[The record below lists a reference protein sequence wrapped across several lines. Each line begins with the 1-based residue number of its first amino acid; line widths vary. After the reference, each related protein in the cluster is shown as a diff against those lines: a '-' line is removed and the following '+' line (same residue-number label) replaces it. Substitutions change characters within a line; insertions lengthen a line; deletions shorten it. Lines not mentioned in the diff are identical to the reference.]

1 MSEEIKQEQQEE
13 RQEVKQE
20 TVQETIPEQAVT
32 KETAGEEIAQTEG
45 NGKKKLGKKQW
56 GIIGAV
62 AAVVLAL
69 AIGLGI
75 YNAPVNRLNRQL
87 SLGNKYLE
95 EQKYEEAALAFEQAI
110 AIDDRCMQA
119 YAGGIEAYLNTGDT
133 ENLEKMYEKAMGV
146 IGELDEEFLTEN
158 MDAVVDIYLYADE
171 VYGNTEKAAQILEE
185 AMEIT
190 GQNPEIEEELVN
202 VYLELAEKYTGDGAH
217 EKALECYD
225 RLLELA
231 GENEQVLTGLES
243 CLKQY
248 IDVLMEEKRYDEIRK
263 LAEKYGNV
271 VKNIDFEAILARIAE
286 LERIEAENRAF
297 MQKVYELMEAKDYE
311 SMHGVDGSEEATA
324 FVERMTGEFYSY
336 IPEDSES
343 RNGTGAG
350 VYKFGEGG
358 YYFFY
363 GQYEDGKRAGNGV
376 SFCNSTKGGYEVFT
390 GEWKEDAPN
399 GQGEIV
405 TSYDTFATSGGAFS
419 ATLRGNFVN
428 GLCDGD
434 IERII
439 TSGGQEF
446 DVSFSADN
454 GVPVEDKTE
463 EFYEMRP
470 WADEIPDNAYVY
482 AYDIKGDRY
491 VWSWVETDETI
502 GVVGY
507 ED

>member
-13 RQEVKQE
+13 
-20 TVQETIPEQAVT
+20 
-32 KETAGEEIAQTEG
+32 EIAQTEG
-45 NGKKKLGKKQW
+45 GKKKLGKKQW

-95 EQKYEEAALAFEQAI
+95 EQKYEEAAPVFEKAI

-119 YAGGIEAYLNTGDT
+119 YAGGIEAYLNTGDK

-146 IGELDEEFLTEN
+146 VGESDEEFLTEN
-158 MDAVVDIYLYADE
+158 TDAVADIYLYADE

-190 GQNPEIEEELVN
+190 GQNPKIKEELVG
-202 VYLELAEKYTGDGAH
+202 VYLGLAEKNTGDGAQ

-243 CLKQY
+243 CLKQD
-248 IDVLMEEKRYDEIRK
+248 IDVLMEEKQYDEIRK
-263 LAEKYGNV
+263 LAEKYENV
-271 VKNIDFEAILARIAE
+271 VKNIDFQSILAQITE
-286 LERIEAENRAF
+286 LERIEAENRTF

-324 FVERMTGEFYSY
+324 FVERMTGDFYSY

-376 SFCNSTKGGYEVFT
+376 SFCNRSGGGYEVFT
-390 GEWKEDAPN
+390 GEWREDAPN

-405 TSYDTFATSGGAFS
+405 TSYDTFTTSGGS
-419 ATLRGNFVN
+419 YSVVLRGSFVN
-428 GLCDGD
+428 GLCDGE

-446 DVSFSADN
+446 DVSYTAEN

-463 EFYEMRP
+463 EFYEMYP
-470 WADEIPDNAYVY
+470 WADRIPDNAYIF
-482 AYDIKGDRY
+482 AFDTQGERY
-491 VWSWVETDETI
+491 VWSWAEQDEKL